1 MQAFITALTNAESG
15 ITANTL
21 WADVQALVPFIVM
34 IFGFAF
40 GYRLL
45 RKSLHAGAKGKVN
58 I

>member
-1 MQAFITALTNAESG
+1 MTAFITALTDSTSG

-21 WADVQALVPFIVM
+21 WTGVQSLVPWIVM
-34 IFGFAF
+34 IFTFAF
-40 GYRLL
+40 SYRLL

>member
-1 MQAFITALTNAESG
+1 MTAFITALTDTTTG

-21 WADVQALVPFIVM
+21 WADVQSLVPWIVM

-45 RKSLHAGAKGKVN
+45 RKSLHAGAKGTVN

>member
-1 MQAFITALTNAESG
+1 MSSFIAALTNAESG
-15 ITANTL
+15 ITSNTL
-21 WADVQALVPFIVM
+21 WADVTAMVPFIVM

-45 RKSLHAGAKGKVN
+45 RKALHSGAKGKVN